1 MKYSWC
7 LPRTACC
14 VAVLATLYCIQVS
27 AQVITRPDD
36 AQTESKPPLTG
47 DGQSNRPS
55 AADSPADTDEAP
67 AMRNPF
73 WTIGWQPDSSSVV
86 TSAKDPHIGSPLQT
100 RVDWPDTTKYVRET
114 AKVSLIGANIIVVFE
129 GKTYDIGQVLQVTRK
144 GYTYGLKLMEG
155 ATLAPQ
161 WVHPAGN

>member
-1 MKYSWC
+1 MNYSWR
-7 LPRTACC
+7 LARTACC
-14 VAVLATLYCIQVS
+14 VAVVAALYCIQVS
-27 AQVITRPDD
+27 AQVITRPDE
-36 AQTESKPPLTG
+36 AQSSLTG
-47 DGQSNRPS
+47 EAQSNRPS
-55 AADSPADTDEAP
+55 TAADSPADTDEAP

-73 WTIGWQPDSSSVV
+73 WTIGWQPDSSAAG
-86 TSAKDPHIGSPLQT
+86 TSSKDPHIGPPLPT
-100 RVDWPDTTKYVRET
+100 NVDWPDTTKYVRDT

-161 WVHPAGN
+161 WVRPAGN